1 MTIPKTRFAP
11 TPSGFLHLGN
21 VLNLLFC
28 EKWSKSNG
36 AQLLLRID
44 DIDRERFRLE
54 YLEDIFKTIDWLG
67 IKFDEGPSG
76 VEDFL
81 KNYSQHTKLESYKR
95 YLNDVLEDTFSCS
108 CSRKELQGLE
118 SYPGTCR
125 DKGLV
130 YKKGLN
136 LRLKEDDSIIYK
148 KDLLPSYNWACVI
161 DDFEMNITH
170 IVRGDDLL
178 ESSLVQDRYRLKLNL
193 PSIASS
199 FHQLILSKNGEKL
212 SKSTMKNGRPLK
224 EIYSKNFLFN
234 QLEKYL

>member
-1 MTIPKTRFAP
+1 
-11 TPSGFLHLGN
+11 
-21 VLNLLFC
+21 
-28 EKWSKSNG
+28 
-36 AQLLLRID
+36 
-44 DIDRERFRLE
+44 
-54 YLEDIFKTIDWLG
+54 
-67 IKFDEGPSG
+67 
-76 VEDFL
+76 
-81 KNYSQHTKLESYKR
+81 
-95 YLNDVLEDTFSCS
+95 FSCS